1 MLCDNCGKNEA
12 NVKYTQIINGVKKE
26 MKLCEKCSKEL
37 GIDNFNINFNM
48 PIDFSSF
55 LGDLISDYEENSFMP
70 MLGARKELKCKN
82 CNTTYEEFLNTG
94 KFGCSECYETFADKI
109 DSVLKRIH
117 GSNKYLGR
125 KCKES
130 VSPIDKIEEKNEDK
144 EDNKMTKLENELKQ
158 AIKDERYEDAAKIRD
173 EIKKIK

>member
-37 GIDNFNINFNM
+37 GIDDINFNM

-55 LGDLISDYEENSFMP
+55 LGDLISDYEENNFMP
-70 MLGARKELKCKN
+70 MMPTPKKLKCHY
-82 CNTTYEEFLNTG
+82 CNTTYSEFLNTG
-94 KFGCSECYETFADKI
+94 KFGCAECYDAFSNKI
-109 DSVLKRIH
+109 ESVLKRIH

-125 KCKES
+125 KSKKA
-130 VSPIDKIEEKNEDK
+130 VNKVQKNQEQK
-144 EDNKMTKLENELKQ
+144 EDDKLKKLEKDLKQ
-158 AIKDERYEDAAKIRD
+158 AIKEERYEDAAKIRD
-173 EIKKIK
+173 EIKNIK

>member
-37 GIDNFNINFNM
+37 GIDDINFNM

-55 LGDLISDYEENSFMP
+55 LGDLISDYEENNFMP
-70 MLGARKELKCKN
+70 MMPTPKKLKCHY
-82 CNTTYEEFLNTG
+82 CNTTYSEFLNTG
-94 KFGCSECYETFADKI
+94 KFGCAECYDAFSNKI
-109 DSVLKRIH
+109 ESVLKRIH

-125 KCKES
+125 KSKKA
-130 VSPIDKIEEKNEDK
+130 VNKVQKKQKQK
-144 EDNKMTKLENELKQ
+144 EDDKLKKLEKDLKQ
-158 AIKDERYEDAAKIRD
+158 AIKEERYEDAAKIRD
-173 EIKKIK
+173 EIKNIK

>member
-37 GIDNFNINFNM
+37 GIDDINFNM

-55 LGDLISDYEENSFMP
+55 LGDLISDYEESNFIP
-70 MLGARKELKCKN
+70 MISTPRELKCN
-82 CNTTYEEFLNTG
+82 HCNTTYSEFLNSG
-94 KFGCSECYETFADKI
+94 KFGCSECYDAFSSKI

-125 KCKES
+125 KGKTTA
-130 VSPIDKIEEKNEDK
+130 VKIETEEEAKENDQLKELEKK
-144 EDNKMTKLENELKQ
+144 LKQ
-158 AIKDERYEDAAKIRD
+158 AIKEERYEDAAKIRD
-173 EIKKIK
+173 EIKKNKQ

>member
-37 GIDNFNINFNM
+37 GIDDINFNM

-55 LGDLISDYEENSFMP
+55 LGDLISDYEENNFMP
-70 MLGARKELKCKN
+70 MMPTPKKLKCHY
-82 CNTTYEEFLNTG
+82 CNTTYSEFLNTG
-94 KFGCSECYETFADKI
+94 KFGCAECYDAFSNKI
-109 DSVLKRIH
+109 ESVLKRIH

-125 KCKES
+125 KSKKA
-130 VSPIDKIEEKNEDK
+130 VNKVQKNQEQK
-144 EDNKMTKLENELKQ
+144 EDDKLKKLEKDLKQ
-158 AIKDERYEDAAKIRD
+158 AIKEERYEDAAKTRD
-173 EIKKIK
+173 EIKKLEK

>member
-37 GIDNFNINFNM
+37 GIDDINFNM

-55 LGDLISDYEENSFMP
+55 LGDLISDYEENNFMP
-70 MLGARKELKCKN
+70 MMPTPKKLKCHY
-82 CNTTYEEFLNTG
+82 CNTTYSEFLNTG
-94 KFGCSECYETFADKI
+94 KFGCAECYDAFSNKI
-109 DSVLKRIH
+109 ESVLKRIH

-125 KCKES
+125 KSKKA
-130 VSPIDKIEEKNEDK
+130 VNKVQKNQEQK
-144 EDNKMTKLENELKQ
+144 EDDKLKKLEKDLKQ
-158 AIKDERYEDAAKIRD
+158 AIKEERYEDAAKIRD
-173 EIKKIK
+173 EIKKNK